1 LSTTIPIQLRG
12 RDFLDIADLKADE
25 LLAVIELAEQMRAGS
40 YNEKP
45 LQGRHVALVFQK
57 PSLRTR
63 PSFEAG
69 IARLGG
75 TWTTLGQGDVQLGS
89 RETFADAARVLERY
103 ACGIVARLH
112 RHADLLEMAQAASV
126 PLVNALTDGSHP
138 CQVVADMMTIRQHRQ
153 TLAGQKV
160 AFVGDGNNV
169 AHSLIE
175 ASALLGFALVV
186 VSPPAYR
193 PRAEVLE
200 RARSLA
206 GTGFQ
211 VQVTS
216 DLSAVDGADVVYTD
230 VWTSMGQEAETEV
243 RRRQFAEYQ
252 VDSGLMER
260 AQGAIFM
267 HCLPAHRGEEV
278 AAEVI
283 DGPASVVFDQA
294 ENRMYAQM
302 ALMTLLF

>member
-1 LSTTIPIQLRG
+1 VSTVIPTRLRG
-12 RDFLDIADLKADE
+12 RDFLDIADLTGDE
-25 LLAVIELAEQMRAGS
+25 LAAVLELGELMRDGGFQDL
-40 YNEKP
+40 P
-45 LQGRHVALVFQK
+45 LKSKHVALVFEK

-89 RETFADAARVLERY
+89 RETFADGARVLERY

-112 RHADLLEMAQAASV
+112 RHADLLEMAEAASV
-126 PLVNALTDGSHP
+126 PVVNALTDGSHP
-138 CQVVADMMTIRQHRQ
+138 CQVVADLMTIRRHRRS
-153 TLAGQKV
+153 LAGQKV

-193 PRAEVLE
+193 PRAEVVE

-206 GTGFQ
+206 GSRFQ
-211 VQVTS
+211 VEVTG
-216 DLSAVDGADVVYTD
+216 DLSAVDGSDVVYTD
-230 VWTSMGQEAETEV
+230 VWTSMGQEAEAEV
-243 RRRQFAEYQ
+243 RRAQFAEYQ
-252 VDSGLMER
+252 VDLRLMER
-260 AQGAIFM
+260 APGAIFM

-283 DGPASVVFDQA
+283 DGPSSVVFDQA

>member
-45 LQGRHVALVFQK
+45 LQGRHVALVFEK

-138 CQVVADMMTIRQHRQ
+138 CQVVADLMTIRQHRQ

-175 ASALLGFALVV
+175 ASALLGFALVM

-243 RRRQFAEYQ
+243 RRSQFAEYQ